1 MPARTEP
8 WFRRWGW
15 LVLLSA
21 AAAPGLGLRAGLW
34 HAPVVLETAA
44 FCVAVV
50 AAAFILTWTAEAA
63 EHDVSQALALAVLAL
78 IAVLPEYAVDLTF
91 AWKAGQEPHYAQYA
105 AANMTG
111 GNRLLVGL
119 GWPMIVLILFIR
131 SRRTLLELARSHQ
144 LELTFLGLATLYSF
158 LLPLKASISLLDS
171 LVLIGLFLVYLVL
184 AARHPA
190 EEPELMGPAKV
201 IGSLPTRRRRP
212 MLAALFAFA
221 AWIILASAEPFAE
234 GLVHTGTEFG
244 IDEFLLVQWVAPL
257 ASEAPEFIA
266 AGLMAWR
273 MRAAAGMGALISS
286 KVNQWT
292 LLIGGLPIA
301 FAISG
306 HTLEPLPLDARQV
319 EEVFLTAAQSLF
331 AVAVLLGLAI
341 SLAEGAVLAVL
352 FITQAALPTQTLGD
366 VLSWFW
372 LDGLAARLPVAVVE
386 EPVRWAFA
394 FLYVVCAAF
403 VLWRQR
409 RCFRQPWRAWFGEA
423 VVTETDLR
431 AEAMA
436 GPAGAAGTPP
446 EHRR

>member
-1 MPARTEP
+1 MQARTEP
-8 WFRRWGW
+8 WLSRWSW
-15 LVLLSA
+15 LVLLAA
-21 AAAPGLGLRAGLW
+21 AAAPALGLRAGLW
-34 HAPVVLETAA
+34 HAPVVVETVT
-44 FCVAVV
+44 FGVAVV

-91 AWKAGQEPHYAQYA
+91 AWKAGQDPHYAQYA

-119 GWPMIVLILFIR
+119 GWSTIVLIFFIR

-171 LVLIGLFLVYLVL
+171 LVLMGLFLAYLLL

-190 EEPELMGPAKV
+190 EEPELMGPARV
-201 IGSLPTRRRRP
+201 IGALPARRRRP
-212 MLAALFAFA
+212 VLVALFVFA
-221 AWIILASAEPFAE
+221 AGIILASAEPFAE
-234 GLVHTGTEFG
+234 GLVHTGIELG

-306 HTLEPLPLDARQV
+306 RSFEPLPLDARQI

-331 AVAVLLGLAI
+331 AVAVLLGLAV
-341 SLAEGAVLAVL
+341 SLAEGALLAVL
-352 FITQAALPTQTLGD
+352 FITQAALPTQTIGD
-366 VLSWFW
+366 VLSWLW
-372 LDGLAARLPVAVVE
+372 LDGLAGRLPTAVVD

-394 FLYVVCAAF
+394 FLYLACAVF
-403 VLWRQR
+403 VFWRQR
-409 RCFRQPWRAWFGEA
+409 RFFHQPWRAWFGEA
-423 VVTETDLR
+423 VITEADFDPQ
-431 AEAMA
+431 AVA
-436 GPAGAAGTPP
+436 GRSGPPGAPP
-446 EHRR
+446 EHQR